1 MKRWIRV
8 IAFLMAFVAVYIV
21 VDDIL
26 GTKADDAIEP
36 MDKLYLLPEDTADVM
51 FIGASHIGMNVDNKM
66 LWDQHGIASYSLW
79 GGMQPVWNSYYFLK
93 EGLKEQTPKVVMVE
107 VFLAGTTV
115 DYSTEAVAM
124 KNIHGMKFSVDKV
137 KAALASFPTWQKAAS
152 AIWGMPYY
160 HTRYGEITAQD
171 LQLFGNRYDL
181 DINEIVLPSDKI
193 TRVNMLDYKSITGTE
208 KLTEK
213 NEKYLRMMIDLC
225 KAKGTELVFVIAP
238 YEATEQECRRLNS
251 LEQIAREEGVRMV
264 NYLKIYQEAGIDP
277 ETDFY
282 DIGHLSYSG
291 IQKFSRHIGDYLHS
305 NFDLPDR
312 RLDENHI
319 WNRAREVDATTRVY
333 AMEEAFV
340 GDGAGRFV
348 DTGVKLYGN
357 RYDSWT
363 LLTRLDMRIMESDMV
378 YLSCFSEEADKG
390 YYGLL
395 IRKSRENQLAVILGG
410 NIDVIVPETDKDI
423 VDLAIV
429 KESEKYTVYLNG
441 EKVSDKV
448 ELPCEAYDGTLLVG
462 CQELSAG
469 GDKFRFSRT
478 QVKNLEVYSE
488 VLDERTIKTWNPEP
502 LPEPEMPLGMLTE
515 TPETVYTLP
524 EKFNGAAAP
533 GTYVDTGVRLLES
546 AGTRFTLLA
555 SLMPEDT
562 PGDNVFFSCFS
573 EVPGEYRGLL
583 VRQLTE
589 QRLDIIVGNNHGF
602 ILPITLGEPI
612 NLAIVKDGSV
622 YTAYVNGEKVIDRE
636 ESRCAAFDGTLLL
649 GAQTDAQGNIF
660 RQSQTRVNSLTVMA
674 GVMSEADI
682 LAWPYTEAPDQ
693 APPKPVT
700 SIYTLPHAFAGD
712 GSDNYEDTGVQ
723 LFKNPQM
730 NWTLQATVR
739 PRNGGNDGVFFSA
752 FSEDPSAYR
761 GLMLRQ
767 DSTDS
772 VTLYMG
778 QLQTCPIAIPE
789 GSDRMSL
796 VVVKQGSHYSVYVNG
811 EKIREL
817 DSPCAAYA
825 GTLLVGCQES
835 VTGEPFRFST
845 AKVDVLE
852 IWDGALPEEE
862 ALRLSKPVITHNRF
876 N

>member
-1 MKRWIRV
+1 MRKIARAA
-8 IAFLMAFVAVYIV
+8 AFLLVFLLVYFAVDGVLSTKTEDGIGTLKKYYALPKDTVDVLFV
-21 VDDIL
+21 
-26 GTKADDAIEP
+26 GS
-36 MDKLYLLPEDTADVM
+36 
-51 FIGASHIGMNVDNKM
+51 SHIGMNLDPSLM
-66 LWDQHGIASYSLW
+66 MEEYGQAGYALW
-79 GGMQPVWNSYYFLK
+79 GGMQPVWNSYYYIKEALK
-93 EGLKEQTPKVVMVE
+93 TQTPKVVVAE
-107 VFLAGTTV
+107 VFLCGV
-115 DYSTEAVAM
+115 DAEYVDTAAALKGIQAM
-124 KNIHGMKFSVDKV
+124 KPSLDKFEL
-137 KAALASFPTWQKAAS
+137 ALCSFPTWQQAVEAM
-152 AIWGMPYY
+152 WGMPTY
-160 HTRYGEITAQD
+160 HARYSDLTSADFNLFEAQD
-171 LQLFGNRYDL
+171 VSIQRADHDVSSVTAL
-181 DINEIVLPSDKI
+181 
-193 TRVNMLDYKSITGTE
+193 NMLDYAAISQAHDLAE
-208 KLTEK
+208 KQ
-213 NEKYLRMMIDLC
+213 EKYLQKIIDLC
-225 KAKGTELVFVIAP
+225 KSQDIPIVLLIAP
-238 YEATEQECRRLNS
+238 FQATEDEAMRLNRVA
-251 LEQIAREEGVRMV
+251 EIAAQQDVRV
-264 NYLKIYQEAGIDP
+264 LNYLHHYEDAGISA

-282 DIGHLSYSG
+282 DVGHLNVSG
-291 IQKFSRHIGDYLHS
+291 ITKFTRSLAAYLAE
-305 NFDLPDR
+305 NFNLPDR
-312 RLDENHI
+312 RSDSKHI
-319 WNRAREVDATTRVY
+319 WSDSNRRAVGQLEADYRLQEV
-333 AMEEAFV
+333 FQ
-340 GDGAGRFV
+340 GDGANYCI
-348 DTGVKLYGN
+348 DTGLKILENIYGE
-357 RYDSWT
+357 WT
-363 LLTRLDMRIMESDMV
+363 MLIRLDTNTVMDDGIF
-378 YLSCFSEEADKG
+378 LSCFSEVADQG
-390 YYGLL
+390 YYGFMLKKTQSDRL
-395 IRKSRENQLAVILGG
+395 CLKLGPNQDRYL
-410 NIDVIVPETDKDI
+410 PCTDDTMDI
-423 VDLAIV
+423 AIV
-429 KESEKYTVYLNG
+429 KNRTVYTVYVNG
-441 EKVSDKV
+441 KQVLQEDLLCDS
-448 ELPCEAYDGTLLVG
+448 YGGTLLLG
-462 CQELSAG
+462 CQELSPQG
-469 GDKFRFSRT
+469 ERFRFSQTRIL
-478 QVKNLEVYSE
+478 NLEHYDS

-845 AKVDVLE
+845 AKVDALE